1 MFYSEIF
8 NKCQTVFFNWIIY
21 NDNNLIRYDK
31 WNLLERFTNP
41 TIRVNPGKSFVRGNI
56 KTLIIPSTYIPGIK
70 VYNFCYSNGE
80 FRYPKNFFSNKF
92 EKHPKTFIKHFYT
105 KTAEEFCDRIKR
117 GHVHFH
123 KNHKDY
129 QGSVN
134 AKLKKFF
141 KLNKKTYEK
150 VKILE
155 NCLKIKINID

>member
-1 MFYSEIF
+1 MVNLDIQKIF
-8 NKCQTVFFNWIIY
+8 SAI
-21 NDNNLIRYDK
+21 NLK
-31 WNLLERFTNP
+31 KL
-41 TIRVNPGKSFVRGNI
+41 
-56 KTLIIPSTYIPGIK
+56 
-70 VYNFCYSNGE
+70 
-80 FRYPKNFFSNKF
+80 
-92 EKHPKTFIKHFYT
+92 PKTFIKHFNT

-117 GHVHFH
+117 GHFHFH

-129 QGSVN
+129 QCSIN

>member
-1 MFYSEIF
+1 MVNLFKAEDIQKIF
-8 NKCQTVFFNWIIY
+8 SAI
-21 NDNNLIRYDK
+21 NLKNILK
-31 WNLLERFTNP
+31 LLL
-41 TIRVNPGKSFVRGNI
+41 NI
-56 KTLIIPSTYIPGIK
+56 SIQKLLKI
-70 VYNFCYSNGE
+70 
-80 FRYPKNFFSNKF
+80 
-92 EKHPKTFIKHFYT
+92 
-105 KTAEEFCDRIKR
+105 CDRIKR